1 VVTLVLA
8 LDRRIEDR
16 LLAEIVDHGHT
27 VLSRLVTAPEVLA
40 SVEHRAP
47 DVVLVGAG
55 RTTLTADLI
64 RGCDARGVRL
74 VALASSDVDRR
85 YAASLGIY
93 EVIDAGAPWSEI
105 DALVRGGVVVPL
117 RVGDSARSSGA
128 LDRGSVIAVWGPA
141 GAPGRTTLAI
151 NIAAEIA
158 AAGHT
163 VALAD
168 VDTYSGSIAP
178 SLGMLDE
185 APGFAAAC
193 RLAGNGSLTQSE
205 LERIAQRYNSPHGAF
220 WVLTGLGSPSRWPEL
235 SGDRVTKT
243 IQALRQWVDYVVLDT
258 GFSLESDEEIS
269 SDLFAPR
276 RNAAT
281 VSALRQADRVVACG
295 LADPVG
301 MARFLRAR
309 ADLAEVLSTEKVTV
323 VMNRVRAGVIGI
335 DPAGQ
340 VMATLRR
347 FGNIESPALVPDDQK
362 GTDAA
367 VLTGRTLRDAAP
379 KSPARAS
386 IRRIV
391 HTRLLTEPAPSTGR
405 RRKPRRWARRTPTA

>member
-1 VVTLVLA
+1 MVTLVLA